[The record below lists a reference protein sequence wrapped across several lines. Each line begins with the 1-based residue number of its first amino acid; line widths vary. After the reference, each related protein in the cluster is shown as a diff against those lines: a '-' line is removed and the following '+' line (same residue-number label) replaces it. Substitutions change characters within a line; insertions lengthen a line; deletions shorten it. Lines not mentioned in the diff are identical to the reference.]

1 MPSTKHST
9 GLSYQARAVL
19 DYLKSGKGLSNLIA
33 LTVLGIG
40 SLSSRVSE
48 LKRAG
53 YAIVATSSRNPAN
66 GKRFSVYR
74 LKGTK
79 TS

>member
-1 MPSTKHST
+1 MPSMKHSS
-9 GLSYQARAVL
+9 GLSHQARAVL

-53 YAIVATSSRNPAN
+53 YAIVATSARNPTN
-66 GKRFSVYR
+66 QKRFSVYR
-74 LKGTK
+74 LKEPTK
-79 TS
+79 S